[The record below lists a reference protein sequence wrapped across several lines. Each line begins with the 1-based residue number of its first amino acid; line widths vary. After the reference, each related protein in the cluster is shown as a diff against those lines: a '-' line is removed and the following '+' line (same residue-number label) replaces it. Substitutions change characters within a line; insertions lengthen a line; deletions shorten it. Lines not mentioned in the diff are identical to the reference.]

1 MADFTV
7 TKLGSYEDKIKDK
20 VASFTMHCNDIIINI
35 NNMQRIIRSEDSE
48 LANTLRTLGDS
59 YASYQG
65 SIINNFNQ
73 LLGKMEDYRIK
84 TIRNEENA
92 SQEIV
97 QINGAIDS
105 ILLSLKTI
113 PTRN

>member
-1 MADFTV
+1 
-7 TKLGSYEDKIKDK
+7 
-20 VASFTMHCNDIIINI
+20 
-35 NNMQRIIRSEDSE
+35 
-48 LANTLRTLGDS
+48 
-59 YASYQG
+59 
-65 SIINNFNQ
+65 
-73 LLGKMEDYRIK
+73 MEDYRIK